1 MPVRT
6 DVEIVCLD
14 QEYLNVFTLQFRSKL
29 GFSLDDLD
37 SGNRPNNSTAGSK
50 STLNVHSRAMILLI

>member
-6 DVEIVCLD
+6 DMKFVRLD
-14 QEYLNVFTLQFRSKL
+14 QEDLNVFTLQFRSKL

-37 SGNRPNNSTAGSK
+37 SENRPIVK
-50 STLNVHSRAMILLI
+50 